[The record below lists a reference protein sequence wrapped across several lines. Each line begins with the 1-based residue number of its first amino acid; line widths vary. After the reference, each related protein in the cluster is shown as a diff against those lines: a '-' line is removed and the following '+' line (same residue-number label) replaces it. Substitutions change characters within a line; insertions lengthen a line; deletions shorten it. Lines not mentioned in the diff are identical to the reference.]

1 MLEKLSLK
9 AKLALVAVVPI
20 FVMLALGINGAW
32 LKYADYQKREQ
43 AQSLSNLVIA
53 LGEVVHELQKERG
66 MSAGFINSQGSKFAD
81 SLGSERKLTDEKA
94 SHLLQSIGR
103 IDASFVGPRY
113 IKLLETAGEPFAE
126 LAKKREQISRL
137 ALTPAESLSFYS
149 DLITHLLEV
158 AVRTGNQMPSSM
170 LSRLSN
176 SKQALLYLKERT
188 GQERAL
194 LTGAFSSGG
203 LTSAQFDTFLG
214 LLGDQATFQR
224 IAISYAT
231 PKQEALLREKLS
243 DPAAKEIASI
253 EQMVRYKGPNTELG
267 YSAEDW
273 FAKITAKIDLLR
285 IVEESYSSDI
295 QNEIRA
301 NMDESRRALWFYSII
316 LAVSLGLTLWLCIQI
331 IRNLV
336 RTVGGEP
343 EYAAQIARKIARGDL
358 SGNIALRHN
367 DKSSLLA
374 SMKEMQDGLREMVEQ
389 VIVATVQL
397 VSSAQQL
404 AVSSQQV
411 MAATN
416 RQSDEAATVA
426 ATVEEMTVS
435 IGHISDNAANVHHSA
450 LESKGMAQEGA
461 QFAQETI
468 AEMNKIVTNVN
479 QSSVFMQTL
488 DDQSHKIADVVNV
501 IKEIADQTNLL
512 ALNAAIEA
520 ARAGEQGRGFAVV
533 ADEVRKLA
541 ERTKLSTQ
549 DIVSTIEAIRSG
561 TTRALESMTNGTV
574 MVNEGMTLVGSTGES
589 MMHIHG
595 GTDKVLAA
603 IDDISTS
610 LREQSHASN
619 EIVRSVEGIARMA
632 EENNSAINEVAVSAE
647 QLRSISYA
655 LKESAARFRL

>member
-1 MLEKLSLK
+1 MLNRLSLR

-20 FVMLALGINGAW
+20 AVMLALGFHGAW
-32 LKYADYQKREQ
+32 LKYAELQKREQ
-43 AQSLSNLVIA
+43 AQSLSSLVVD
-53 LGEVVHELQKERG
+53 LGEVVNELQKERG
-66 MSAGFINSQGSKFAD
+66 MSAGFINSNGSKFAD
-81 SLGSERKLTDEKA
+81 NLATQRKLTDEQA
-94 SHLLQSIGR
+94 SRLQQSISR

-113 IKLLETAGEPFAE
+113 IKLLETAGEP
-126 LAKKREQISRL
+126 LAKLGEKREQISRL
-137 ALTPAESLSFYS
+137 ALTPAESFSFYS
-149 DLITHLLEV
+149 DLIVHLLEV
-158 AVRTGNQMPSSM
+158 AVRTGNQMPSSK
-170 LSRLSN
+170 LSRLLN
-176 SKQALLYLKERT
+176 SKQALLYLKERN

-194 LTGAFSSGG
+194 LTGAFSAGG
-203 LTSAQFDTFLG
+203 LTSAQFNMFLG

-231 PKQEALLREKLS
+231 PKQETLLLDKLS
-243 DPAAKEIASI
+243 APATKEIATI
-253 EQMVRYKGPNTELG
+253 EQMVKDKGPNTELG

-273 FAKITAKIDLLR
+273 FAKITVKIDILR
-285 IVEESYSSDI
+285 IVEESYTADI
-295 QNEIRA
+295 QNEIRD
-301 NMDESRRALWFYSII
+301 NMDESRRALWLYSIL
-316 LAVSLGLTLWLCIQI
+316 LATALSLTLWLCIQI
-331 IRNLV
+331 IRNLL
-336 RTVGGEP
+336 RTIGGEP
-343 EYAAQIARKIARGDL
+343 EYAARIARKIAHGDL
-358 SGNIALRHN
+358 SGSVTLRPN

-397 VSSAQQL
+397 ASSAQQL

-435 IGHISDNAANVHHSA
+435 ISHISDNTTDVHNSA

-461 QFAQETI
+461 QFAQKTI
-468 AEMNKIVTNVN
+468 GEMNKIVENVN
-479 QSSVFMQTL
+479 QSSTFMQTL
-488 DDQSHKIADVVNV
+488 DDQSHKIADIVNV

-549 DIVSTIEAIRSG
+549 DIASMIEAIRNG
-561 TTRALESMTNGTV
+561 TMKAVESMSHGTI
-574 MVNEGMTLVGSTGES
+574 MVNEGMALVGSTGES
-589 MMHIHG
+589 MTHIYG

-610 LREQSHASN
+610 LREQSCASN
-619 EIVRSVEGIARMA
+619 EIAKSVEGIARMA
-632 EENNSAINEVAVSAE
+632 EENNSAINEVAASAE

>member
-1 MLEKLSLK
+1 MLNRLSLR

-20 FVMLALGINGAW
+20 AVMLALGFHGAW
-32 LKYADYQKREQ
+32 LKYAELQKREQ
-43 AQSLSNLVIA
+43 AQSLSSLVVD
-53 LGEVVHELQKERG
+53 LGEVVNELQKERG
-66 MSAGFINSQGSKFAD
+66 MSAGFINSNGSKFAD
-81 SLGSERKLTDEKA
+81 NLGTQRKLSDEQA
-94 SHLLQSIGR
+94 SRLQQSISR

-113 IKLLETAGEPFAE
+113 IKLLETAGEP
-126 LAKKREQISRL
+126 LAKLGEKREQISRL
-137 ALTPAESLSFYS
+137 TLTPAESLSFYS
-149 DLITHLLEV
+149 DLIAHLLEV

-176 SKQALLYLKERT
+176 SKQALLYLKERN

-194 LTGAFSSGG
+194 LTGAFSAGG
-203 LTSAQFDTFLG
+203 LTTAQFNTFLG
-214 LLGDQATFQR
+214 LLGDQSTFQR

-231 PKQEALLREKLS
+231 PKQETLLLDKLS
-243 DPAAKEIASI
+243 DPAAKEIATI
-253 EQMVRYKGPNTELG
+253 EQMVKYKGANTELS

-285 IVEESYSSDI
+285 FVEESYSADI
-295 QNEIRA
+295 QNEIRT
-301 NMDESRRALWFYSII
+301 NMDESRRALWSYSII
-316 LAVSLGLTLWLCIQI
+316 LAISLGLTLWLCIQI

-336 RTVGGEP
+336 RTIGGEP
-343 EYAAQIARKIARGDL
+343 EYAAQIARKIAHGDL
-358 SGNIALRHN
+358 SGSVTLQPN

-389 VIVATVQL
+389 VIVATIQL

-435 IGHISDNAANVHHSA
+435 IGHISDNATDVHNSA
-450 LESKGMAQEGA
+450 VESKGMAQEGA
-461 QFAQETI
+461 QFAQKTI
-468 AEMNKIVTNVN
+468 GEMNKIVENVN
-479 QSSVFMQTL
+479 QSSAFMQTL
-488 DDQSHKIADVVNV
+488 DDQSHKIADIVNV

-541 ERTKLSTQ
+541 ERTKLSTE
-549 DIVSTIEAIRSG
+549 DIASMIDAIRSG
-561 TTRALESMTNGTV
+561 TMKAVESMSHGTV
-574 MVNEGMTLVGSTGES
+574 MVNEGMTLVGSTGAS
-589 MMHIHG
+589 MTHIHG

-610 LREQSHASN
+610 LREQSCASN
-619 EIVRSVEGIARMA
+619 EIAKSVEGIARMA